1 MMNKK
6 QSAIFTYAFMNTIMC
21 IFMSITAL
29 LVNVGFMTVPMFLVT
44 FVEAL
49 VICNICTLI
58 FRIPT
63 LSFKGAMAL
72 SGGNPGSRAFT
83 ICNGILNATLNT
95 FFMNTF
101 MTLINVGFKP
111 VYFPAWLHGFP
122 FLEIVAVVVSFI
134 AAPIGM
140 KLIAGRAAEEPHQE
154 EARQ

>member
-6 QSAIFTYAFMNTIMC
+6 QSVIFTYAFMNTIMC
-21 IFMSITAL
+21 IAMSITAL
-29 LVNVGFMTVPMFLVT
+29 LVNVGFLTVPMFLVT
-44 FVEAL
+44 LAEAL
-49 VICNICTLI
+49 VICNVCTLI

-83 ICNGILNATLNT
+83 IWNGLLNATLNT

-140 KLIAGRAAEEPHQE
+140 KLVMGRAAEEAHQE
-154 EARQ
+154 EP